1 MEANLQKWSNF
12 VLGWQER
19 YFIIKGSLLLYYIKK
34 GEPVKGKIHLSVSNI
49 NITNNDY
56 RFEID
61 TGTSIFYLRT
71 TTKEKKEEWV
81 KALKLAKFEAEGKRI
96 NPINNNSS
104 LVISD
109 SIRMTNEISNRND
122 GRPKTIPEDKLTKK
136 IGFIKSLTENIQNLN
151 HNFEKYLIENKQ
163 NFKPENYSF
172 MTDSLKTYKVIKIFS
187 SIKKHSFILIFC
199 NLL

>member
-1 MEANLQKWSNF
+1 MEGNLQKWTNF

-19 YFIIKGSLLLYYIKK
+19 YFKIKGSLLLYYFKK
-34 GEPVKGKIHLSVSNI
+34 DQPVKGKIHLSVSNI

-81 KALKLAKFEAEGKRI
+81 KALKLAKFEAEGKNI
-96 NPINNNSS
+96 NINNNNISS
-104 LVISD
+104 LAISD
-109 SIRMTNEISNRND
+109 SIKMTKEISMQND
-122 GRPKTIPEDKLTKK
+122 SRPKTIPDDKLTKK

-151 HNFEKYLIENKQ
+151 LNFEKFLIENKQ
-163 NFKPENYSF
+163 NFKPENYAF
-172 MTDSLKTYKVIKIFS
+172 MNEFLNIYKV
-187 SIKKHSFILIFC
+187 KK
-199 NLL
+199 